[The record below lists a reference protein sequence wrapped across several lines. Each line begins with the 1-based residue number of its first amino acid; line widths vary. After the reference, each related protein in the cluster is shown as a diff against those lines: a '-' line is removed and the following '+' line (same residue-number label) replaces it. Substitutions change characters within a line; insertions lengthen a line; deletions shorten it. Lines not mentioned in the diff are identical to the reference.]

1 MERTERLTA
10 EDWLAAAYLRFRTEG
25 LTGVRVE
32 AVARDLGATKG
43 SFYWHFADR
52 SQLVAAVMAR
62 WEVEETDSFIEEADA
77 EPDPRAR
84 LETLFGSVSR
94 RRAPGEDRLYIAA
107 VAEGVGDVVERV
119 TRRRVDYV
127 ANALIE
133 LGVAPDE
140 AHRRAVAG
148 VAVVLGVEQLGRGG
162 AESVF
167 GGRDEL
173 RRIVLAVIFGP

>member
-1 MERTERLTA
+1 MARAERLTA
-10 EDWLAAAYLRFRTEG
+10 QDWLDAAYARFRTEG
-25 LTGVRVE
+25 LSGVRVE

-52 SQLVAAVMAR
+52 AALVGAVMAR
-62 WEVEETDSFIEEADA
+62 WEAEETDRFIEEADVEA
-77 EPDPRAR
+77 EPRAR

-127 ANALIE
+127 ATALRE

-148 VAVVLGVEQLGRGG
+148 VAVVLGIEQLGRGG
-162 AESVF
+162 AASVF
-167 GGRDEL
+167 GGREEL
-173 RRIVLAVIFGP
+173 QRIVLAVIFD

>member
-1 MERTERLTA
+1 
-10 EDWLAAAYLRFRTEG
+10 
-25 LTGVRVE
+25 
-32 AVARDLGATKG
+32 
-43 SFYWHFADR
+43 
-52 SQLVAAVMAR
+52 MAR
-62 WEVEETDSFIEEADA
+62 WEIEETDSFIEEADA

-148 VAVVLGVEQLGRGG
+148 VAVVLGIEQLGRGG
-162 AESVF
+162 AVSVAQPD
-167 GGRDEL
+167 RDMGTWD
-173 RRIVLAVIFGP
+173 RVVRPGPSGAPCSVRPPWSSRSCCT